1 MGLYDDKLNP
11 TYEIVLVA
19 FLPIKSVKIKC
30 VIIKGVKKRR
40 QKKPMHK
47 KLHMGVSKQ
56 RD

>member
-19 FLPIKSVKIKC
+19 FLPIKSVKIKY

-47 KLHMGVSKQ
+47 KLHMGVNKQ